1 MHNNEEINISNFK
14 QYLLGNLPSPDAE
27 AIDLQIISDESLEEK
42 LLWAESELMEDYL
55 DETLSPQEV
64 ELFEKNFLVSPERQI
79 QFRQI
84 SQMRSYARKAATKEV
99 SEKVCVTVP
108 EGFFE
113 KMKKFFSL
121 NLRPATAAFALVV
134 VGLFCAGIFYYTA
147 NNQTASEIEFAEMNQ
162 RDLSNLAEFKNI
174 FAVNLMSGTF
184 RDSSGA
190 GSKFQLDKLGDRV
203 LFRLALPGAVVAA
216 NTFKAEL
223 VKDQKV
229 VFTQTNLRFYNNQN
243 GQELR
248 LFLPALTLKK
258 GDYQIKV
265 AKETAKD
272 SVFIY
277 DFVIE

>member
-1 MHNNEEINISNFK
+1 MYSSEEINISNLK
-14 QYLLGNLPSPDAE
+14 QFLLGNLPPADAE

-55 DETLSPQEV
+55 DETLSPKEI
-64 ELFEKNFLVSPERQI
+64 ELFEKNFLVSQERQI

-84 SQMRSYARKAATKEV
+84 SQLRSYARKARTKEV

-108 EGFFE
+108 EGFFD
-113 KMKKFFSL
+113 KLKKFFSL
-121 NLRPATAAFALVV
+121 NLRPLTATFALLV
-134 VGLFCAGIFYYTA
+134 VGLFAFGIFYYTA
-147 NNQTASEIEFAEMNQ
+147 NNQTASEVEFAEINQ

-174 FAVNLMSGTF
+174 LAVNLMSGTF
-184 RDSSGA
+184 RDSSAA
-190 GSKFQLDKLGDRV
+190 GNKFQLDKLGDRV
-203 LFRLALPGAVVAA
+203 LFRLALPGAVIAG
-216 NTFKAEL
+216 NTFKVEL

-229 VFTQTNLRFYNNQN
+229 LFTQTNLRFYNNPN

-258 GDYQIKV
+258 GEYQIKV

-277 DFVIE
+277 NFVIE

>member
-1 MHNNEEINISNFK
+1 MNSSEEINISNLK
-14 QYLLGNLPSPDAE
+14 QFLLGNLSSPDAE

-64 ELFEKNFLVSPERQI
+64 ELFEKNFLVSQERQI

-84 SQMRSYARKAATKEV
+84 SQLRSYARKAATKEA
-99 SEKVCVTVP
+99 SEKVCLTARVS
-108 EGFFE
+108 FFE
-113 KMKKFFSL
+113 KMKNFFSL
-121 NLRPATAAFALVV
+121 NLRPAFAAFVLIVT
-134 VGLFCAGIFYYTA
+134 GLFAYSIFYFTA
-147 NNQTASEIEFAEMNQ
+147 NNQTASEREFA
-162 RDLSNLAEFKNI
+162 DLNKKDLNNSAEFKDI

-184 RDSSGA
+184 RDSSGT

-203 LFRLALPGAVVAA
+203 LFRLALPGTMVAA
-216 NTFKAEL
+216 NTFKVEL

-229 VFTQTNLRFYNNQN
+229 VFTQTNLRFYNNPN

-258 GDYQIKV
+258 GEYQIKV
-265 AKETAKD
+265 AKETAED

-277 DFVIE
+277 SFAIE